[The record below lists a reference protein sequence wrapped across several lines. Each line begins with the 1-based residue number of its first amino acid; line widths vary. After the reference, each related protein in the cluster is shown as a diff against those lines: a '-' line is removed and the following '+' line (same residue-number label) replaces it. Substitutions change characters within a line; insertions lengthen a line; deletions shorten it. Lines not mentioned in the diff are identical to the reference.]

1 MAHKF
6 RDLRVWQQ
14 AMDLVTDVYRLTH
27 RFPQH
32 EQFGLTSQL
41 RRAAVSIPL
50 NIAEGAGSESP
61 KEFKRFLDIAIRS
74 TYETMTAIEIAVRL
88 DYCEQT
94 TVLPLIDQADYIAA
108 MIVKL
113 SRNIQEH
120 SDTKTV
126 RELIVEYVTNT
137 EMDTDD

>member
-14 AMDLVTDVYRLTH
+14 AMDLVTDVYRLTQ

-61 KEFKRFLDIAIRS
+61 KEFKRFLDIAMRS
-74 TYETMTAIEIAVRL
+74 TYETMTAIDIAVR
-88 DYCEQT
+88 
-94 TVLPLIDQADYIAA
+94 
-108 MIVKL
+108 
-113 SRNIQEH
+113 
-120 SDTKTV
+120 
-126 RELIVEYVTNT
+126 
-137 EMDTDD
+137 